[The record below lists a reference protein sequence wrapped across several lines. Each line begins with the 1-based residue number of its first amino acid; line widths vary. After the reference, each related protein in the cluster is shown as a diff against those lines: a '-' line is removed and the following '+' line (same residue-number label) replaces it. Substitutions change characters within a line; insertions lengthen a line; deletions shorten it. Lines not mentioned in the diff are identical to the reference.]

1 MCEICSKLTIE
12 TPKRRTPL
20 LLAWIDLAHCSG
32 VAIADIEKV
41 NNGWDVVSTGTVYG
55 FVKTRA

>member
-1 MCEICSKLTIE
+1 M
-12 TPKRRTPL
+12 PL